1 MKTQTSF
8 NPEKS
13 RSTSKEDV
21 DPFYVR
27 EKFKSTSKEDAD
39 LFYCE
44 EKFRSTS
51 KEDVDLFCYEEKLR
65 STFKEDVD
73 LFLFIYFILFKK
85 KKAVH
90 MQIIDIQER
99 DYNNY
104 IKTIML

>member
-1 MKTQTSF
+1 MW
-8 NPEKS
+8 
-13 RSTSKEDV
+13 R
-21 DPFYVR
+21 
-27 EKFKSTSKEDAD
+27 KFRSTSKEDAD

-51 KEDVDLFCYEEKLR
+51 KEDVDLFCYEEKLK

-85 KKAVH
+85 KAVH

-99 DYNNY
+99 DYSNC